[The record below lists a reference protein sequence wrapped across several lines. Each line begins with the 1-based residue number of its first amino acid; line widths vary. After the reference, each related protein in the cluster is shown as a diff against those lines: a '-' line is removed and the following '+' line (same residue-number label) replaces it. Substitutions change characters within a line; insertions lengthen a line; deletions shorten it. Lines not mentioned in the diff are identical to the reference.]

1 MKRLHDCILF
11 QSRMTRLGFIFN
23 FTQMMDNEKY
33 ILEFIKRKKGNDYDG
48 W

>member
-1 MKRLHDCILF
+1 M
-11 QSRMTRLGFIFN
+11 MRLGFIFN
-23 FTQMMDNEKY
+23 FTQMMDTEKY

>member
-1 MKRLHDCILF
+1 M
-11 QSRMTRLGFIFN
+11 MRLGFIFN

-33 ILEFIKRKKGNDYDG
+33 IIEFIKRKKGNDYDG

>member
-1 MKRLHDCILF
+1 M
-11 QSRMTRLGFIFN
+11 RLGFIFN
-23 FTQMMDNEKY
+23 FTQMMDNAYEKY